1 MHGSGDG
8 GAPHPLSVGVVTS
21 DDLHTPIHRPPSL
34 TTMTS
39 GMLSAPL
46 VLVNTFHNVQP
57 PPSPVVP
64 SLRPRRQRVSTP
76 SASQATAWNGGGGVD
91 GGGANSPEPPMACS
105 QSSEEGF
112 GFGFGSGPG
121 PEYDAS
127 DALGES
133 APLLDVCGRC
143 AAARQCAF
151 EALDP
156 HLMPSHLAR
165 HWIAYAAGAAAIVS
179 ATVALGTSSRL
190 RRSVRSWSAG
200 VVESMRSFFHEHI
213 WQPTTM
219 IW

>member
-1 MHGSGDG
+1 MS
-8 GAPHPLSVGVVTS
+8 PPRPLAVDALP
-21 DDLHTPIHRPPSL
+21 DDLLTPVHRPPSL

-46 VLVNTFHNVQP
+46 VLVNTFHHVQP

-64 SLRPRRQRVSTP
+64 SLRPRHHHAFP
-76 SASQATAWNGGGGVD
+76 SSGLA
-91 GGGANSPEPPMACS
+91 PPMARS
-105 QSSEEGF
+105 PSSEQSRN
-112 GFGFGSGPG
+112 GSLGLGAP
-121 PEYDAS
+121 PDDAS

-133 APLLDVCGRC
+133 APLLSVCSRC
-143 AAARQCAF
+143 ALARQCAF

-165 HWIAYAAGAAAIVS
+165 HWMAYAAGAAGLLGVS
-179 ATVALGTSSRL
+179 VALGTSSSL
-190 RRSVRSWSAG
+190 RKSLRSSVRG
-200 VVESMRSFFHEHI
+200 VLESMRSFFREHI